1 MSSEMQAEELEVLRS
16 IYEGDAAFI
25 EVDEKTFQYKFGDD
39 GENKSFL
46 VEVKWTDSYPDE
58 LPNVNLDAFYNN
70 HILPPVKQHVV
81 SQVQEQAEAMLGM
94 SMTFTLFEWV
104 KENVTD
110 LMEQQTLA
118 PVMAEVTEEVEELS
132 IIQVCYAVMLFG
144 SLWGHLAGGTQ
155 STH

>member
-1 MSSEMQAEELEVLRS
+1 MAS
-16 IYEGDAAFI
+16 
-25 EVDEKTFQYKFGDD
+25 
-39 GENKSFL
+39 
-46 VEVKWTDSYPDE
+46 
-58 LPNVNLDAFYNN
+58 
-70 HILPPVKQHVV
+70 LPPVKQHVV

-132 IIQVCYAVMLFG
+132 ITQDGPGRKEKREQLSKQQKRRA
-144 SLWGHLAGGTQ
+144 WDRAQAGGAGERARGWDWVDIIRHLSQTAP
-155 STH
+155 S